1 MIFTLFC
8 LQEETSD
15 QEDVGCLRAGC
26 MERHG
31 DAQCL
36 SDLVKLGSSV
46 GKLRNHVTERLA
58 CLSKETEVKR
68 KKRQNRSMKNY
79 FKLRIGL
86 SSVCRSSLF
95 LHICVKYVL

>member
-15 QEDVGCLRAGC
+15 QEDVGFLQAGYT
-26 MERHG
+26 ERRG

-46 GKLRNHVTERLA
+46 GKLRNALLSIWHV
-58 CLSKETEVKR
+58 
-68 KKRQNRSMKNY
+68 
-79 FKLRIGL
+79 
-86 SSVCRSSLF
+86 
-95 LHICVKYVL
+95 